1 MYADAG
7 EIGPKPRLHVSTHTV
22 RKGTAT
28 SFTLIDLSFDI
39 ICRLK
44 AFSQSTGGFDLD
56 RFGFFRGTLGLSQRG
71 HRAGYGK
78 KIAWMCS
85 SSSGESSLLGVCCCG
100 TKRVIEAARGL
111 GCGARSLSS
120 PAEMA
125 RCIEYAAAASDVF
138 IT

>member
-71 HRAGYGK
+71 HLAGFGK
-78 KIAWMCS
+78 KIDLDV
-85 SSSGESSLLGVCCCG
+85 LLFVRGVVLTRRLLLWYQAG
-100 TKRVIEAARGL
+100 
-111 GCGARSLSS
+111 
-120 PAEMA
+120 
-125 RCIEYAAAASDVF
+125 D
-138 IT
+138 